1 MSKLRALLLGRA
13 AFLAGLLWLSALTVA
28 QLWPTSWWMEVR
40 SVRVAD
46 GRAGQPVIM
55 YVQREIKRDF
65 TATWGVSVR
74 QISEGR
80 TFVACAQSAVS
91 DYRRGSDL
99 PEVVTLG
106 WWSNGRCE
114 TLPAGVYVLQTTWQI
129 HGAGLLPTK
138 IVRSTSNPFTVTL

>member
-1 MSKLRALLLGRA
+1 MNRLKSMLLGRA
-13 AFLAGLLWLSALTVA
+13 AFLAGVLWLSALTVSQA
-28 QLWPTSWWMEVR
+28 WPSSWWMDVQ

-46 GRAGQPVIM
+46 GRVGQPVIM

-74 QISEGR
+74 QLSEGK
-80 TFVACAQSAVS
+80 TFIACAQSAVA
-91 DYRRGSDL
+91 DYRRGTDL

-129 HGAGLLPTK
+129 HGTGLLPAKT
-138 IVRSTSNPFTVTL
+138 VHSTSNPFKVS